1 MPKRKEKPT
10 VQRLSHE
17 CGPLVLKEWR
27 EAVKGEGMRA
37 SGMGNGVQQDYLL
50 QTCVSSPSLS
60 WKKTRTDGGF
70 LSKQVIML
78 DYFL

>member
-1 MPKRKEKPT
+1 M
-10 VQRLSHE
+10 
-17 CGPLVLKEWR
+17 
-27 EAVKGEGMRA
+27 KGEGMRA